1 MIEQFTNRY
10 PLDKTLRFSLI
21 PIGETEKHFNEK
33 DLLGKD
39 DQRAEDYKKVKG
51 YIDRYHKYFIE
62 DVLSGFT
69 LDGVEEYAALY
80 YKSNKSK
87 EDQKMM
93 SDKESAM
100 RKAISNAFKHDE
112 RYSFFGKTARK
123 ENKKGANE
131 SKSKKTN
138 KKKTDDSGEA
148 KTKESFIT
156 KELPSFI
163 KNADDIEVINKFNGF
178 TTYFTGF
185 FTNRENMYS
194 AEEKSTAISYRCIN
208 ENLPKFIDNAKSFE
222 KVRDNLPA
230 ENIDELN
237 ESFSAIYGA
246 KVEDIFAL
254 KSFSS
259 VLPQSGITRYN
270 EYIGGYSK
278 DGDKIKGL
286 NEYINLYNQEIEK
299 SDKSKRLPL
308 MKPLFKQIL
317 SDRES
322 TSFIPEAFVDD
333 NELIGAVNDFYC
345 AKGNNAKATIDK
357 LTELIKSIDVYSGE
371 GIYLSSAYINDISKL
386 VFNDWSFIKEE
397 WAAEYEREHKI
408 GKNKEKYY
416 EKLEKEYKGIKSF
429 SICKLE
435 QLGGKKGAVSSYFK
449 DEIVRRK
456 DEIEKSYAAASRL
469 LTSSYTAE
477 KKLAKNDEAIELI
490 KNFLD
495 NIKSFERLANM
506 LSGTGKEETKDNAFY
521 GKFLPELEALKSVD
535 NLYNKVRN
543 YLTKKPYSTDKI
555 KLNFENPQ
563 LLGGWDVNK
572 ESNYRTVLLRKDGK
586 YYLAIMDKSDS
597 KIFENAPISHS
608 DNYEKMICKQIS
620 DVAKYFSIKQIG
632 PQNPPET
639 VRKYLEKGFDKK
651 SMSKEQL
658 TELIKYVAEDFI
670 PNYEKIQ
677 DKNGTCY
684 FDFKIKKYAEYTSWM
699 EFLNDLKPDAYTVKF
714 TDVSATFVEQMIS
727 EGKLYLFQI
736 YNKDFSDYSKGKQN
750 LHTLYFKMLFDERN
764 LENVVYKLSGG
775 AEMFYRKP
783 SLKETETDTHDPN
796 EPLKNKNPDNP
807 KKYST
812 FPYTLIKDKRF
823 TKRQFSLHIPIQLNF
838 KASNTTNINMDVRE
852 ALKSAD
858 KHHIIGI
865 DRGERNL
872 IYISVIDETGK
883 IILQKSFNII
893 ESDNGYKVNYHNL
906 LDRKGEDNDKARK
919 SWKTIE
925 NIKELKE
932 GYLSQVVHEIC
943 KLVVKY
949 DAIIALE
956 DLNGGFVNS
965 RRKVEKQVYQK
976 FENMLVTKLQ
986 YLADK
991 SLDPE
996 ALGGLLNA
1004 YQLTE
1009 SAKKLSQQNGIIFY
1023 VPAWL
1028 TSKIDPVTGFVDLL
1042 KPKYKNAAAAI
1053 EFISKFD
1060 DMKYN
1065 HEEDFFEFSIDYSKF
1080 PKTDADYKKKW
1091 TVCTYGD
1098 RIERFRNKENN
1109 NEWNDNTVVLTAEF
1123 KKLFEDAG
1131 IDYTADLKEQILCQ
1145 NEVKFFKRFLRL
1157 LALTLQLRNSKT
1169 NNVNFDYIIS
1179 PVRDSNGV
1187 FYYSGNY
1194 TNKDALPCDADA
1206 NGAYN
1211 IARKALWAINQLKE
1225 CDDLKNAKL
1234 SITNKEWLEYAQKS

>member
-33 DLLGKD
+33 NLLGKD

-51 YIDRYHKYFIE
+51 YIDEYFKVLID
-62 DVLSGFT
+62 DVLCG
-69 LDGVEEYAALY
+69 LRLGGVEEYATLY
-80 YKSNKSK
+80 CKSSTDKDELKKHEAAMRKTIADTFFADSRYATLFKSSDKERKKKRSSFITEELPKFLNNKSK
-87 EDQKMM
+87 AENIK
-93 SDKESAM
+93 S
-100 RKAISNAFKHDE
+100 FK
-112 RYSFFGKTARK
+112 
-123 ENKKGANE
+123 
-131 SKSKKTN
+131 
-138 KKKTDDSGEA
+138 
-148 KTKESFIT
+148 
-156 KELPSFI
+156 
-163 KNADDIEVINKFNGF
+163 GF
-178 TTYFTGF
+178 TTYFEGF
-185 FTNRENMYS
+185 FKNRENMFS
-194 AEEKSTAISYRCIN
+194 TEEKSTAISYRCIN

-237 ESFSAIYGA
+237 DSFSAIYGA

-254 KSFSS
+254 NSFSS

-286 NEYINLYNQEIEK
+286 NEYINLYNQGIEK

-333 NELIGAVNDFYC
+333 NEPIGAVNDFYC

-357 LTELIKSIDVYSGE
+357 LTELIKNIDAYSGE

-416 EKLEKEYKGIKSF
+416 EKLEKEYESIKSF

-435 QLGGKKGAVSSYFK
+435 ELGGKKGAVSSYFK

-477 KKLAKNDEAIELI
+477 KKLAKNNEAIELI

-572 ESNYRTVLLRKDGK
+572 ESDYRTVLLRKDGK

-597 KIFENAPISHS
+597 KILKNAPISHS
-608 DNYEKMICKQIS
+608 DNYEKMIYKQIPNAS
-620 DVAKYFSIKQIG
+620 KYFSKHNIK
-632 PQNPPET
+632 PPENI
-639 VRKYLEKGFDKK
+639 RKYLESDKK

-677 DKNGTCY
+677 DENGNCY
-684 FDFKIKKYAEYTSWM
+684 FDFKIREYHEYNSWK
-699 EFLNDLKPDAYTVKF
+699 EFLDDLNLDTYVLKF
-714 TDVSATFVEQMIS
+714 APLSASFVEQMIS

-783 SLKETETDTHDPN
+783 SLRETETDTHDPN
-796 EPLKNKNPDNP
+796 EPLENKNPNNP

-838 KASNTTNINMDVRE
+838 KATDSTNINMDVRE

-872 IYISVIDETGK
+872 IYVSVIDETGK

-893 ESDNGYKVNYHNL
+893 ESDNNYKVNYHEL
-906 LDRKGEDNDKARK
+906 LDRKEEKRDKARK

-943 KLVVKY
+943 KLVVEY

-956 DLNGGFVNS
+956 DLNDKFINS
-965 RRKVEKQVYQK
+965 RRKVEKQVYRK
-976 FENMLVTKLQ
+976 FEDMLVTKLQ

-991 SLDPE
+991 SLEPE

-1009 SAKKLSQQNGIIFY
+1009 RAKKPSATSRQNGIIFY
-1023 VPAWL
+1023 VPASY
-1028 TSKIDPVTGFVDLL
+1028 TSKIDPVTGFIDLL
-1042 KPKYKNAAAAI
+1042 KPKYTSVDAAQKFI
-1053 EFISKFD
+1053 EKFD
-1060 DMKYN
+1060 DIRYSSS
-1065 HEEDFFEFSIDYSKF
+1065 EDLFEFTFCYRSFLNSS
-1080 PKTDADYKKKW
+1080 ADYKNKKW

-1123 KKLFEDAG
+1123 KKLFEDSG

-1145 NEVKFFKRFLRL
+1145 DEVKFFKRFFRL

-1187 FYYSGNY
+1187 FYDSRNY

-1211 IARKALWAINQLKE
+1211 IARKALWAINKLKQSE
-1225 CDDLKNAKL
+1225 NVDKIKL
-1234 SITNKEWLEYAQKS
+1234 SIEENEWFEYAQKS